1 MKTFTATIVSICTF
15 SLASQL
21 MAGFVET
28 KQAGAWSDPNVW
40 NWRNMTTEAPQY
52 PNTSDTTQITHGTIK
67 NDVVVDLDVTMPL
80 LFVSSR
86 VTLSEGKTL
95 TLTGYNNNFLNMQSG
110 SVLDIVNGKVA
121 IVNTP
126 NSLNFDSKN
135 VSVSFEFGGY
145 DADGNFHAAESG
157 AFDIKFSADNG
168 WVGFQSSDENSHL
181 KYYLDNSNLSKEKLT
196 NSGIVNIQTGKLGYL
211 NSAVMLDLS
220 NVNTS
225 ELDLGTYYV
234 SLISYAAYYT
244 GNIQAEKINVTATLA
259 KGMEFL
265 GLEMDGNSLYA
276 KIQVNSVPEPATYAA
291 LFGAFA
297 LLIAFRNRRK

>member
-1 MKTFTATIVSICTF
+1 MKTLTRTIISIFIF

-21 MAGFVET
+21 MASFVET
-28 KQAGAWSDPNVW
+28 KQAGVWSDPNVW
-40 NWRNMTTEAPQY
+40 NWRDMTTEIPQY
-52 PNTSDTTQITHGTIK
+52 PNTSDTTQITHGTIR

-126 NSLNFDSKN
+126 NSLNFNSQN
-135 VSVSFEFGGY
+135 ISFEFGGY
-145 DADGNFHAAESG
+145 DTNGNFHAAKSG

-211 NSAVMLDLS
+211 NCAVMLDFS

-225 ELDLGTYYV
+225 ELDLGTYMY
-234 SLISYAAYYT
+234 
-244 GNIQAEKINVTATLA
+244 
-259 KGMEFL
+259 
-265 GLEMDGNSLYA
+265 
-276 KIQVNSVPEPATYAA
+276 
-291 LFGAFA
+291 
-297 LLIAFRNRRK
+297 R